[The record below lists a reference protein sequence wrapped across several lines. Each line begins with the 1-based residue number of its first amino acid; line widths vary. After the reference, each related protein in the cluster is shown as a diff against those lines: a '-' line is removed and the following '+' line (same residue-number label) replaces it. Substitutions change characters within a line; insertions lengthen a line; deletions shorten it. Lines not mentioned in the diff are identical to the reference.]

1 MSKFSKKFVSLASSL
16 LAFTSLAGSAKAMD
30 TSLSYTGANDDDTT
44 CVNPYCPKNDS
55 ISEAGDEF
63 HTIRNAWMATTEQH
77 TKFNELRG
85 NMGKRN
91 RFKDAPY
98 DIVNWASNNRAQ
110 ATEAIG
116 VLVALGVL
124 GGLAYKSGFFNKSL
138 GENKN
143 NENYDNDDE
152 NSQLNLNDYNEYE

>member
-30 TSLSYTGANDDDTT
+30 VTSTSNFDDVGVKD
-44 CVNPYCPKNDS
+44 PYDIDGS
-55 ISEAGDEF
+55 GTEASDELQTF
-63 HTIRNAWMATTEQH
+63 SNAWKATTKQH
-77 TKFNELRG
+77 TKFNELRED
-85 NMGKRN
+85 MGKRN